1 MNQPNQPLR
10 MLAPESFRQVI
21 SRRAIFQAGTAAAG
35 LAILAACGD
44 DKKDDGGS
52 DTTSAGGT
60 SDLLSQYSLVINQS
74 SGTLN
79 MFTWGAY
86 NDPDVVGALA
96 ETDLGITMQVD
107 YYPSNEDLVTKLSAA
122 AGNSGFDVVVPT
134 GPFVPQM
141 IEKGLIQKLDFTKLP
156 NFSNIDPIYN
166 GRSWDPNNE
175 YTVCKDWGS
184 TGWIYNRALI
194 DRDIATWADFID
206 VCMNEGSGRC
216 SLLDSAGNITGMY
229 FWANGL
235 DWTTEAT
242 EDLDAAEAFLVGE
255 FASHVSGYDSYPSTA
270 LAQGSYDIAMA
281 WNGDARAAFSNILDA
296 GGNPE
301 DWVWGLGA
309 PETELWMDNYCIPVG
324 APNADAAHAWINW
337 LLSPEI
343 SIKDL
348 SFHGYHSGMKNIDQL
363 IAELAPDLARPEM
376 IFFTDEQV
384 ATMRTG
390 AVNTAQDRIV
400 AILDQ
405 MKAAGA

>member
-1 MNQPNQPLR
+1 MR

-44 DKKDDGGS
+44 DKKDGGGS
-52 DTTSAGGT
+52 DTTTGGGT
-60 SDLLSQYSLVINQS
+60 SDLLSQYSNVINQS